1 VLGVFG
7 VSVAFVPG
15 LAAVVVPGV
24 VGFVPGLAAGV
35 VPGFLVVVVVVVG
48 DVREFPVV
56 FLPSVLVVVLPSP
69 GFFFGW

>member
-15 LAAVVVPGV
+15 LVAVVVPGV

-48 DVREFPVV
+48 DVREFPV
-56 FLPSVLVVVLPSP
+56 FLPSVPVVVLPSP